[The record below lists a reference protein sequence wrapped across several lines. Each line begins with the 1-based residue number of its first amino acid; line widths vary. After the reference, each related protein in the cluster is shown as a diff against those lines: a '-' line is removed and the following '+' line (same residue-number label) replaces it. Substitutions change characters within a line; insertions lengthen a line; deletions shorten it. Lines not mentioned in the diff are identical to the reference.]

1 MLPCCNTRA
10 DSDQGGTRVAKSSD
24 KSAVRVN
31 GNDYRWPVKPIV
43 VVCIDGGDP
52 AYFEHGI
59 KHGYIPNVAR
69 FMERGYSTVA
79 DGTVPSVTCTN
90 NMSIITGAPASLH
103 GISGNFY
110 LDPATGEAVVM
121 TGPELLRGETI
132 FAQFARAGAR
142 IAAVTAKDK
151 LRRQLGKGLDVTRG
165 NICFSSEKADQCTLA
180 ENGIENVLEFFG
192 MPLPHMYSMDL
203 SLFVLEAGIRILER
217 DRPDILYLSLTDYI
231 QHKYAPHEAEA
242 IRFYQELD
250 ARFGRLAD
258 LGAIVALTADHGM
271 SDKSKADGTPNV
283 VWLQDILDAEF
294 GKGDTRVIC
303 PITDAFIAHHG
314 ALGGFVRVYCRG
326 GKAKPE
332 SIMRLVEPIAGIES
346 VYDRHTVCKKFDL
359 PLDREGDVA
368 VISKAD
374 MCVGGAQA
382 EHDLS
387 GLEGHRLRTHG
398 GVSEARVPFIISA
411 PVTDAYR
418 RKAKAKPLNSYQ
430 LFDFTMNGVAV

>member
-1 MLPCCNTRA
+1 MTRSGNRA
-10 DSDQGGTRVAKSSD
+10 
-24 KSAVRVN
+24 AVKVN
-31 GNDYRWPVKPIV
+31 GTDYRWPRKPLV

-52 AYFEHGI
+52 AYFDHGLT
-59 KHGYIPNVAR
+59 HGYIPNVAR
-69 FMERGYSTVA
+69 FIERGYGA
-79 DGTVPSVTCTN
+79 IANGTVPSVTCTN
-90 NMSIITGAPASLH
+90 NMSIITGAPASVH

-132 FAQFARAGAR
+132 LAQFAHAGAR

-151 LRRQLGKGLDVTRG
+151 LRRQLGKGVDLTRG
-165 NICFSSEKADQCTLA
+165 NICFSSERADQCTRA
-180 ENGIENVLEFFG
+180 ENGIENVLELVG
-192 MPLPHMYSMDL
+192 MPLPHMYSMEL

-217 DRPDILYLSLTDYI
+217 DRPDILYLSLTDYV

-242 IRFYQELD
+242 IRFYEEID

-258 LGAIVALTADHGM
+258 LGASLALTADHGM
-271 SDKSKADGTPNV
+271 NDKSKADGTPNV

-303 PITDAFIAHHG
+303 PITDAFVAHHG

-326 GKAKPE
+326 GRATPDR
-332 SIMRLVEPIAGIES
+332 IMRLVEPIAGIES
-346 VYDRHTVCKKFDL
+346 VHDRHAACEKFDL
-359 PLDREGDVA
+359 PPDREGDVA

-374 MCVGGAQA
+374 FCVGGAET

-398 GVSEARVPFIISA
+398 GVSEARVPFIISE
-411 PVTDAYR
+411 PVTDAYQQ
-418 RKAKAKPLNSYQ
+418 KAKAKPLNSYQ
-430 LFDFTMNGVAV
+430 LFDFALNGVAA